1 MIFVWF
7 HTRVKIETLSD
18 VHLVILMPKLYGEKL
33 LKYFCHP
40 SHFKLRLTY
49 FKCRGTCFILMLS
62 YSNFFMKI
70 ITTNKRHSSN
80 IKCCD
85 FQEVKDNSHNYDAWF
100 DYLRLMENEGEVDQ
114 TREVYERA
122 IANVPPSQ
130 VKISEVYEK

>member
-1 MIFVWF
+1 
-7 HTRVKIETLSD
+7 
-18 VHLVILMPKLYGEKL
+18 
-33 LKYFCHP
+33 
-40 SHFKLRLTY
+40 
-49 FKCRGTCFILMLS
+49 
-62 YSNFFMKI
+62 MKI
-70 ITTNKRHSSN
+70 LKTNKRHSSN
-80 IKCCD
+80 IKFCD